1 MGRVEYDYKEDL
13 NILPDVAIKNKIVAS
28 DMNDIKDAINNNDYI
43 LSITRDVPL
52 GGLVIW
58 YTQNNIP
65 NKFMLVNGQA
75 LSRTKY
81 EDLFN
86 VIGTTYGDGDGSTT
100 FNLPNQNANP
110 EGVAIPND
118 KLPNYYY
125 IMRVKM

>member
-75 LSRTKY
+75 ISRKTY
-81 EDLFN
+81 ADLFN
-86 VIGTTYGDGDGSTT
+86 VIGTTYGDGDGNTT